1 MEPQRTLTK
10 AIDADEIIAAIKDA
24 FTKLP

>member
-10 AIDADEIIAAIKDA
+10 GIDADEIIAVIKDA